1 MDDQAYKKAN
11 EISSHYLREY
21 AYENGDKIYAFME
34 KYGIGESAYGALMD
48 SAAKGKHVLA
58 HRLYGHHLIYD
69 FPLSDPNKIPAFL
82 EHELS
87 DLFTKMGLPV
97 IPGEMLENTE
107 LLKYCKGLSKN
118 WNFVNG
124 FDLLAGT
131 IALWQGI
138 EKINETFIKGYS
150 VDTFEE
156 FANTLGIGALEL
168 ALAMSSANPLLLI
181 ATILHLTSGIKGLIN
196 DGSVI
201 FFRKNFE
208 NVLIEFSMN
217 SLNINAYLKSYS
229 IDNSINTLS
238 INNNLNKAKILN
250 WR

>member
-1 MDDQAYKKAN
+1 MDERAYKRAS

-21 AYENGDKIYAFME
+21 AYKNGEAIYAFME
-34 KYGIGESAYGALMD
+34 KYNIGKSAYGSLMD
-48 SAAKGKHVLA
+48 SAAKGKNVMA

-69 FPLSDPNKIPAFL
+69 LPLSNPNKIPAFL

-87 DLFTKMGLPV
+87 DLFTKMGLPI
-97 IPGEMLENTE
+97 IPGEILENTT

-118 WNFVNG
+118 WNFING
-124 FDLLAGT
+124 FDLLSGT
-131 IALWQGI
+131 VALWKGI

-156 FANTLGIGALEL
+156 FANTFGIGALEL

-181 ATILHLTSGIKGLIN
+181 AAILHLTSGVKGLIN

-201 FFRKNFE
+201 FFRKNIE
-208 NVLIEFSMN
+208 GLLIEFSIN
-217 SLNINAYLKSYS
+217 SLNIEAYLKLNS
-229 IDNSINTLS
+229 IDNSINSLS
-238 INNNLNKAKILN
+238 INSSLNKVKILN